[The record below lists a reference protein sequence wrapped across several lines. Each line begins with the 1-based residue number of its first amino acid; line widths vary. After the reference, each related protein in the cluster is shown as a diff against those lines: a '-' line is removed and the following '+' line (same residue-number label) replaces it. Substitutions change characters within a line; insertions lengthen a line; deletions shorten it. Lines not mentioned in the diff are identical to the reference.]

1 MRWLLLF
8 IFCLPSLLISQELPP
23 ITNFDT
29 KTYEAGNQNWMVS
42 EANNNWMYFANN
54 SGLLSYNGEQWGLYK
69 MKDGSP
75 VRSVK
80 VVDSLIFTGAYMD
93 FGYWEPNAFGNLD
106 YTSLLDKLPSE
117 IRDGEQIW
125 HIEEFGNYIIF
136 QSLSR
141 IFSYHIEDKS
151 INIIDLGK
159 TISNLY
165 KANNT
170 VYFQVAEDGLYA
182 IEDSGIER
190 KVDFE
195 QIGVKTIIQIF
206 EWNDKKVAVTRD
218 DGLFSFGDNSW
229 EKLSIPNY
237 PISSSFFSAEYT
249 NDDQL
254 VLGSIGDGL
263 FILNLLQGE
272 LQQIV
277 QPNILNNTVL
287 SLYED
292 KAGHIWCG
300 LDNGISLI
308 EKDSQFSIFS
318 DITGKLGTVYCSIM
332 YNEKLYLG
340 TNQGLYKRDV
350 EAGDFNLIDG
360 TSGQVWSLAVYKD
373 RLFVGHDRGTFTI
386 KNNQLDYIFDGL
398 GTWQVIPFRNGF
410 IQGHYNGLSYFE
422 NEQSFNDIAYLDGFN
437 LSSRNILNYN
447 DNEIWVGHDHK
458 GIFKLTPDIS
468 NFSISETKNY
478 PVENEDASG
487 IKLFRFN
494 DDIYYSTASN
504 IFKYDRTSDKFILE
518 NDLQRV
524 AKDFKRS
531 SGISQVTKDGKW
543 WSFSENEIYYT
554 LNDAFKE
561 GLNIETIPLSYE
573 FRNISN
579 GFENI
584 SEINDDQYLVGSNHG
599 YAIFKTPFTNPE
611 IPVLEINKVE
621 NANKG
626 LNYVEIDKYS
636 SNSEYKN
643 AENYFKFYFNTP
655 VYQKFAHVTYS
666 YRIEGFTE
674 TWTPFKSAS
683 TASFENLPYGDYQF
697 QVKAKYDG
705 QETNLATYSFSIEK
719 PWFLSNL
726 VVFVYI
732 IIFVIILVVTHHFYT
747 RYYNRRHEK
756 MIKVQKK
763 KAEMQQ
769 LEAEQEIMK
778 LKNEQLEADVSSKNR
793 ELAASTMSIIRKSE
807 VLNQIKDELTAVSK
821 LEDIKRVLK
830 TVDAN
835 INEED
840 NWKFFKEAFDNADKD
855 FLQAVKAKHPNLT
868 SNDLKLCA
876 YLRLNLSSKE
886 IAPLLNIS
894 VRSVEIKRYRL
905 RKKMDLAHGEGLV
918 EYILS
923 F

>member
-8 IFCLPSLLISQELPP
+8 IFCFPSLVISQELPP

-29 KTYEAGNQNWMVS
+29 KTYNAGNQNWMVS

-93 FGYWEPNAFGNLD
+93 FGYWKPNAYGNLD

-125 HIEEFGNYIIF
+125 HIEEFGKYIIF

-165 KANNT
+165 KSNNT

-195 QIGVKTIIQIF
+195 QIGVKAIIQIF
-206 EWNDKKVAVTRD
+206 EWNDKNVAVTRD
-218 DGLFSFGDNSW
+218 DGLFSFEDNKW
-229 EKLSIPNY
+229 DKLSIPNY

-263 FILNLLQGE
+263 FILNLLRGE
-272 LQQIV
+272 IQQIV

-292 KAGHIWCG
+292 KASHIWCG

-332 YNEKLYLG
+332 YNEQLYLG
-340 TNQGLYKRDV
+340 TNQGLYKRNV
-350 EAGDFNLIDG
+350 KAGDFNLIDG
-360 TSGQVWSLAVYKD
+360 TSGQVWSLAEYND
-373 RLFVGHDRGTFTI
+373 QLFIGHDRGTFII
-386 KNNQLDYIFDGL
+386 KNDQLDYIFDGL
-398 GTWQVIPFRNGF
+398 GTWQVIPFKNGF

-437 LSSRNILNYN
+437 LSSRNILNFN
-447 DNEIWVGHDHK
+447 NSEIWVGHDHK

-468 NFSISETKNY
+468 NFSISETKKY
-478 PVENEDASG
+478 PVKYEDASG

-504 IFKYDRTSDKFILE
+504 IFKYNRSSDEFVLDNELQRTSK
-518 NDLQRV
+518 
-524 AKDFKRS
+524 KFKRS
-531 SGISQVTKDGKW
+531 SGISQVTKNGKW

-554 LNDAFKE
+554 QNDAFQE

-584 SEINDDQYLVGSNHG
+584 SEINEDQYLVGSNHG
-599 YAIFKTPFTNPE
+599 YAIFKAPFTNPE
-611 IPVLEINKVE
+611 IPELEINKVE

-626 LNYVEIDKYS
+626 LNYVEIDKNT
-636 SNSEYKN
+636 SNPEFKN
-643 AENYFKFYFNTP
+643 AENYFKFYFNAP
-655 VYQKFAHVTYS
+655 VYQKFANITYS

-674 TWTPFKSAS
+674 TWTPFKSTS

-705 QETNLATYSFSIEK
+705 QETNTATYSFSIEK

-726 VVFVYI
+726 AVFVYI
-732 IIFVIILVVTHHFYT
+732 IIFVIILFVTHHFYT

-756 MIKVQKK
+756 MISVQKK

-821 LEDIKRVLK
+821 LEDIKAVLK
-830 TVDAN
+830 TIDAN